1 MQKQIQIVP
10 INGTTQSEELIEN
23 NIKNIVYWV
32 NKRIEYIFNWKIK
45 DIYGLHE
52 ALYTEHQENSAKVIR
67 AWIDLKRHINSE
79 TLNYI
84 LNLK

>member
-10 INGTTQSEELIEN
+10 INGITQSEELIEN
-23 NIKNIVYWV
+23 NIKNIVYWI
-32 NKRIEYIFNWKIK
+32 NKRIEYIFNWRIK
-45 DIYGLHE
+45 DIHGLHYE
-52 ALYTEHQENSAKVIR
+52 VMFENNANAIR
-67 AWIDLKRHINSE
+67 TWLKLKRHINNE

>member
-10 INGTTQSEELIEN
+10 VNGQIQSEELIEN

-45 DIYGLHE
+45 DIYGLHNE
-52 ALYTEHQENSAKVIR
+52 IMFENNAKAIR
-67 AWIDLKRHINSE
+67 IWLKLKRHINTD